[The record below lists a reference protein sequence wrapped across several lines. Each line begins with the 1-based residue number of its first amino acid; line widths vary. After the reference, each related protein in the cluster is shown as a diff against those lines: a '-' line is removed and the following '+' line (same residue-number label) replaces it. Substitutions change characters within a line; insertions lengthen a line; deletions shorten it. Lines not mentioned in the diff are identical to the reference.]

1 MVLTMAEETIPPVQP
16 VIPSPNLPE
25 TPIHSIEPVQPTDPA
40 VTPPGGA
47 AVKMRIAD
55 ADKTAADEPLTGNLA
70 PLSTRILAILIDV
83 VVMVGLQIAVSLIL
97 PGFASRIAWLV
108 GVGYLVAR
116 DSLAFMGGQS
126 VGKKVMKLKVVT
138 MDGKSLVNNWE
149 PALIRNAVLAIPFFA
164 FVELVVLLTREDK
177 PERGRRLGDEWGKT
191 KVIIAPDASAA
202 A

>member
-1 MVLTMAEETIPPVQP
+1 MKV
-16 VIPSPNLPE
+16 
-25 TPIHSIEPVQPTDPA
+25 
-40 VTPPGGA
+40 
-47 AVKMRIAD
+47 RIAG
-55 ADKTAADEPLTGNLA
+55 ADKTDDDEPLAGNLA
-70 PLSTRILAILIDV
+70 PFSTRILAVLIDV